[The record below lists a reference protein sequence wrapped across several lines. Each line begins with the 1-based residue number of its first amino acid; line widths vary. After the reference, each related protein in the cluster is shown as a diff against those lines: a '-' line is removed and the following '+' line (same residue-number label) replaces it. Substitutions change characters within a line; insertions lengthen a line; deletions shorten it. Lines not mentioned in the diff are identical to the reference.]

1 MTTSNHIP
9 INNKLLYLAISVIL
23 TLIVIS
29 CGAEETSESR
39 TISNE
44 SDAVAQGDV
53 GKKSLSFELG
63 QAMES
68 KRDRFALLV
77 LSNGNLIA
85 AGGKEV
91 GMQAQSGNFNRTV
104 EIFDPVKNQWTFT
117 GEMKEER
124 MSPVLFELPNGN
136 VMVIGGLSG
145 ARDPLIS
152 TEILDSNTGTF
163 SMGPDMI
170 RSHNEM
176 GAVTLNDGRFMVIG
190 GSSYDE
196 DVGFQVALS
205 KETEIFDP
213 ELETWTEAAPMS
225 EKRANHSALV
235 LNDGKVLVIGGGKT
249 DGPYLKSVEIY
260 DPNTNTWKFGA
271 DMTKGR
277 VAHTATVLSDG
288 KVLVVG
294 GKGKLTLAEIYDP
307 ETDTWTLAG
316 ETNKSR
322 GDHAALLLGDGSVL
336 VTGGIG
342 YLTDT
347 EIFDP
352 NTLTWSIAGTL
363 NTGRIRPAV
372 TRLSDGRVLI
382 MAGVGKDGM
391 LASVEVYQ
399 D

>member
-1 MTTSNHIP
+1 MNL
-9 INNKLLYLAISVIL
+9 INDLKLNYKLLYLAITVIL
-23 TLIVIS
+23 TLTLIS
-29 CGAEETSESR
+29 CGSKETSDSQ
-39 TISNE
+39 TISDE
-44 SDAVAQGDV
+44 SDSVLQTDTAREP
-53 GKKSLSFELG
+53 LSFEIG

-68 KRDRFALLV
+68 KRDRFALLF

-104 EIFDPVKNQWTFT
+104 EIFDPVTNQWTFT

-124 MSPVLFELPNGN
+124 MSPVLFELPGGN

-163 SMGPDMI
+163 SMGPEMI

-196 DVGFQVALS
+196 DAGFQVALS

-213 ELETWTEAAPMS
+213 ESGTWTEAAPMS
-225 EKRANHSALV
+225 ERRANHSVLI
-235 LNDGKVLVIGGGKT
+235 LNDGRVIVIGGGKT
-249 DGPYLKSVEIY
+249 DGPYLKSIEIY
-260 DPNTNTWKFGA
+260 DPNTNTWEFGA
-271 DMTKGR
+271 EMTKGR
-277 VAHTATVLSDG
+277 VAHTATILSDG
-288 KVLVVG
+288 NVLVVG

-307 ETDTWTLAG
+307 NTDTWALAG

-322 GDHAALLLGDGSVL
+322 GHHAALLLADGSVL

-342 YLTDT
+342 YLT
-347 EIFDP
+347 EAELFDP
-352 NTLTWSIAGTL
+352 NTSTWNVVGSL

>member
-1 MTTSNHIP
+1 MNL
-9 INNKLLYLAISVIL
+9 INPLKLNYRLLYLAIAVIL
-23 TLIVIS
+23 TLAFIS
-29 CGAEETSESR
+29 CGSEATSESQ
-39 TISNE
+39 TISEE
-44 SDAVAQGDV
+44 SDSLVQTDTATA
-53 GKKSLSFELG
+53 SLSFEIG
-63 QAMES
+63 RAMES
-68 KRDRFALLV
+68 KRDRFGLLV

-104 EIFDPVKNQWTFT
+104 EIFDPIKGEWTFT

-124 MSPVLFELPNGN
+124 MSPVLFELPDGN
-136 VMVIGGLSG
+136 VMVVGGLSG

-152 TEILDSNTGTF
+152 TEILDSNTGIF
-163 SMGPDMI
+163 SMGPEMV

-176 GAVTLNDGRFMVIG
+176 ASVTLNDGRFMVIG

-196 DVGFQVALS
+196 DIGFQVALS
-205 KETEIFDP
+205 KETEIFNP
-213 ELETWTEAAPMS
+213 ESGTWTETAPMS

-235 LNDGKVLVIGGGKT
+235 LDDGKVIVIGGGKT
-249 DGPYLKSVEIY
+249 DGPYLKSIEIY
-260 DPNTNTWKFGA
+260 DPNTDTWKFGA
-271 DMTKGR
+271 EMTKGR
-277 VAHTATVLSDG
+277 VAHTATILSDG

-294 GKGKLTLAEIYDP
+294 GKGKLTLAEVYDP
-307 ETDTWTLAG
+307 DTDTWTLAG

-322 GDHAALLLGDGSVL
+322 GDHAALLLADGSVL

-342 YLTDT
+342 YLT
-347 EIFDP
+347 EAELFDSS
-352 NTLTWSIAGTL
+352 TLTWAIVGSL

-391 LASVEVYQ
+391 LASVEVYK

>member
-1 MTTSNHIP
+1 MTLSNHLP
-9 INNKLLYLAISVIL
+9 LNYKLLYLAIAVIL
-23 TLIVIS
+23 TLTLIS
-29 CGAEETSESR
+29 CGSEETPESQD
-39 TISNE
+39 ISNE
-44 SDAVAQGDV
+44 SHAVAQTDTNT
-53 GKKSLSFELG
+53 KSLSFEIG
-63 QAMES
+63 QELES

-104 EIFDPVKNQWTFT
+104 EIFDPIKNQWTFT

-124 MSPVLFELPNGN
+124 MSPVLFELPDGN

-163 SMGPDMI
+163 SMGPEMI
-170 RSHNEM
+170 RPHNEM

-196 DVGFQVALS
+196 DIGFQVALS

-213 ELETWTEAAPMS
+213 GSGTWTEAAPMS
-225 EKRANHSALV
+225 DKRANHSALV
-235 LNDGKVLVIGGGKT
+235 LNDGKVLVLGGGKT
-249 DGPYLKSVEIY
+249 DGPYLKSIEIY
-260 DPNTNTWKFGA
+260 DPNTDTWKFGA

-307 ETDTWTLAG
+307 ETDTWALAG
-316 ETNKSR
+316 ETNTSR
-322 GDHAALLLGDGSVL
+322 GDHAALLLADGSVL

-342 YLTDT
+342 YLTDA
-347 EIFDP
+347 ELFDP
-352 NTLTWSIAGTL
+352 NTLKWTVVGSL

-382 MAGVGKDGM
+382 IAGVGKDGM